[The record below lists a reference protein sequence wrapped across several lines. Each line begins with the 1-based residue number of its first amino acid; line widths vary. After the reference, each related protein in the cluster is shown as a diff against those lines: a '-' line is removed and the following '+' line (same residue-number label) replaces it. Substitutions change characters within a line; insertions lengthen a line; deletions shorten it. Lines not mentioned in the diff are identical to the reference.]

1 MRFTPADADN
11 YSILIAPVSVTVNKV
26 TPTILTV
33 PTATP
38 ITYGQTLADSTLMGG
53 LGSVSGSFAWF
64 TADTVPN
71 AGTAAQ
77 DFVTSQAF
85 VFVPDDTMNYDS
97 VIGSVQVEVS
107 QALATVAL
115 DNLSAD
121 YDGTPK
127 VVSVT
132 TTPPGLLVNVTYNG
146 QSSAPVGA
154 GSYEVLATIDD
165 ANYAGS
171 KSMIQT
177 IAPKAVTVTA
187 DAKSKEYGA
196 EDPELTYLSSGL
208 LGSDVFTGSLVREA
222 GESAGV
228 YAIEVGSLS
237 AGANYSLVYTGAN
250 FTIQASRRLF
260 GIGGDPLGQTTSSV
274 VTLSGNPSIQ
284 GIACDGTRIF
294 VNSSSTEIHVYDL
307 QGALLGSHAVTN
319 LATGNNQMAF
329 ANGYL
334 FARNGDTLYRIS
346 TADWSSTP
354 VAVDGARPLLTC
366 AWWMYGSLFDT
377 PDGKLGV
384 MGPTLDGQFTVR
396 LYQLSSDGLTLTWE
410 KDQVFSDPWATDEHG
425 MACDG
430 FYFYRMSM
438 LDGCRVYDLES
449 G

>member
-1 MRFTPADADN
+1 MTGTFGFTTPSVAPNAGTRIQGVTFTPTDSDNYNSVVTTVNVTVNKATLAGVTWPSASAISRGQALSEVTLTGGSGNGTFAFTTPLMVPNAGPSQSFNVMFTPADADN

-71 AGTAAQ
+71 AGAAAQ

-107 QALATVAL
+107 QAVATVAL

-307 QGALLGSHAVTN
+307 QGTLLGSHAVTN
-319 LATGNNQMAF
+319 LATGNNQMA
-329 ANGYL
+329 
-334 FARNGDTLYRIS
+334 
-346 TADWSSTP
+346 
-354 VAVDGARPLLTC
+354 
-366 AWWMYGSLFDT
+366 
-377 PDGKLGV
+377 
-384 MGPTLDGQFTVR
+384 
-396 LYQLSSDGLTLTWE
+396 
-410 KDQVFSDPWATDEHG
+410 
-425 MACDG
+425 
-430 FYFYRMSM
+430 
-438 LDGCRVYDLES
+438 
-449 G
+449 